1 MATGTRLLRGV
12 ALLAAAHLVVVALGA
27 CHVDLRRG
35 GLLGRALGAYA
46 ALTGAEAS
54 YGFFAPGFDGELFAT
69 FEITG
74 PDGRATT
81 DVLETGASTEAD
93 FRMRNIVGMFY
104 LGDDAWRRALCASW
118 AGKMMARH
126 PGAESV
132 LVSLASYDLPSM
144 DEVRR
149 GHPAGW
155 ATRYRARFVPKAEG
169 AL

>member
-1 MATGTRLLRGV
+1 MVTRTRLLRGV

-27 CHVDLRRG
+27 CHVDLHGR
-35 GLLGRALGAYA
+35 GLLGRALGEYA

-81 DVLETGASTEAD
+81 DVLETGVSAEAD
-93 FRMRNIVGMFY
+93 FRTRNIVGTFF
-104 LGDDAWRRALCASW
+104 LGDEAWRRALCASW

-126 PGAESV
+126 PGARSV
-132 LVSLASYDLPSM
+132 LVNLTSYDLPSM
-144 DEVRR
+144 DEVRQGR
-149 GHPAGW
+149 PAGW
-155 ATRYRARFVPKAEG
+155 ATRYRARFVPTQEG
-169 AL
+169 AP